1 MQRCLRLFSPKFLP
15 NRERIMFKDGKEA
28 FSDFWRVS
36 CATFLFNL
44 GFAAFIVSERE
55 YLSQMDP
62 AFVDFET
69 FREFGF
75 PTPDIVYDIKRII
88 SPDFD
93 LFCRYGEKAE
103 FRLDLSNQIAQFKKE
118 EELFKKSRASQR
130 SPEARFGGA
139 V

>member
-1 MQRCLRLFSPKFLP
+1 KFLP

-44 GFAAFIVSERE
+44 GFAAFIV
-55 YLSQMDP
+55 
-62 AFVDFET
+62 
-69 FREFGF
+69 EFGF